1 MKIPEVHS
9 LINTIVT
16 MKNRLALAIAL
27 MVAIFSFLN
36 LSSGGGGAYYYNRLT
51 DELKRSQMRSLRRN
65 ARPHPDDYT
74 EIINNNGN
82 HRSLRQKSPYF
93 DPKTVTRKESSPF
106 IVPEANL
113 ADTKHAK
120 PTVIRNRLPPEG
132 HVGMVVDVLSIGSK
146 TRLELVSSVCYAL
159 YAALIVFR

>member
-1 MKIPEVHS
+1 MSYKSIESWSVWS
-9 LINTIVT
+9 RQSQCVCVDSSRT
-16 MKNRLALAIAL
+16 MKNRRTALAIAL
-27 MVAIFSFLN
+27 AVIIVSVLHL
-36 LSSGGGGAYYYNRLT
+36 LSDN
-51 DELKRSQMRSLRRN
+51 
-65 ARPHPDDYT
+65 
-74 EIINNNGN
+74 INNDSDGVINYYWN
-82 HRSLRQKSPYF
+82 LNKRNRSLRQKSPYF

-113 ADTKHAK
+113 ADTKNAK
-120 PTVIRNRLPPEG
+120 PTVIRNRFPPEG